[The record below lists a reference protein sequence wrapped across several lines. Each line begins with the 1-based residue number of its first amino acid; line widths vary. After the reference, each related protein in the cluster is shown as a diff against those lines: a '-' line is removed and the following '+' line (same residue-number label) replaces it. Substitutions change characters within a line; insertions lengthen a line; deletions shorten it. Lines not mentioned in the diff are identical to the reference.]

1 MTIQPR
7 CPACRLC
14 SGAGM
19 WLFLILLITPPA
31 DTAAG
36 EQTNWL
42 QLRRLNMENQFKLR
56 QQQQMFT
63 PKVPTTRSFNPDSP
77 LVSSKKHKIILPKIL
92 STGRP
97 SDYSKL
103 EAAQRMDQR
112 RLQESHRRKQALA
125 NQRSRANSSI
135 NTKNYKPNVHLQRF
149 RQQQQYQLDRMRTQ
163 SLLLNSRRR

>member
-19 WLFLILLITPPA
+19 WLFLILLITPPT

-42 QLRRLNMENQFKLR
+42 QLRRLNTENQFKLR
-56 QQQQMFT
+56 QQQQMFK
-63 PKVPTTRSFNPDSP
+63 PKTAATRSFNADSP
-77 LVSSKKHKIILPKIL
+77 LVSSKKHKIILPKML

-97 SDYSKL
+97 SGYSEL

-112 RLQESHRRKQALA
+112 RLQESNRRNKALA
-125 NQRSRANSSI
+125 NQRSRANSGI
-135 NTKNYKPNVHLQRF
+135 NPKSYKSNAQLQRF

-163 SLLLNSRRR
+163 SLLLNGRRR